1 MNSMEWV
8 FKIVEVFICVLEAY
22 LMFDFYKTFFSLRE
36 CFQKKY
42 VNVAAVVTTAVCVRL
57 VNTLDSSTINIV
69 GMQVI
74 YLSLLFV
81 LFVGKT
87 LRKIFCYLIATA
99 IMIGSE
105 LLLMIVLS
113 HPSNISMNHL
123 EGQSRTY
130 IVLLGIKTLAFILF
144 TITKR
149 VAKKTNNKMDIKS
162 FMLYSV
168 LPLGTL
174 GIMVALGYLN
184 IEFDASRFVQSLLI
198 VCNMLVVIGNI
209 LIFYVFDRM
218 AASKERLRQ
227 QEVLITRMEME
238 EKRYEQIDSVNREH
252 ARLIHDIWHYMR
264 TIGELAALKQNEDI
278 LDILSELKIKVSD
291 AEIKVYCSNRM
302 LNTILNE
309 KKKEADKNGIKM
321 KIKIAPNFVIDYVG
335 NMDLIAIMG
344 NLLDNAME
352 AAQQCKHGYINLEL
366 RAKNDTHFSVISIE
380 NNYVGEIITKGNEII
395 TGKPDKTK
403 HGHGIKNVDVIAQK
417 YNGYLQNVYGNGVF
431 TTIVV
436 LPNPMAL

>member
-1 MNSMEWV
+1 MEWV

-81 LFVGKT
+81 LFEGNIFK
-87 LRKIFCYLIATA
+87 KIFCHLVALA
-99 IMIGSE
+99 IMMGSE

-113 HPSNISMNHL
+113 HPSNISMNYL
-123 EGQSRTY
+123 EGQIRTY
-130 IVLLGIKTLAFILF
+130 IILLGIKTLAFILF
-144 TITKR
+144 TVTKR
-149 VAKKTNNKMDIKS
+149 VAKNADNKMDIRS

-184 IEFDASRFVQSLLI
+184 IEFDSSRFVQSLLI

-209 LIFYVFDRM
+209 LIFYVFDKM
-218 AASKERLRQ
+218 TASKEQLRQ

-278 LDILSELKIKVSD
+278 LDMLSELKIKVSD
-291 AEIKVYCSNRM
+291 AETKVYCSNRM

-309 KKKEADKNGIKM
+309 KKKEADENGIKM
-321 KIKIAPNFVIDYVG
+321 KIRIAPHFVIDYVE

-352 AAQQCKHGYINLEL
+352 AARQCEHGYINLEL
-366 RAKNDTHFSVISIE
+366 RVKNDTHFSVISIE
-380 NNYVGEIITKGNEII
+380 NNYVGEIITKGNEIV
-395 TGKPDKTK
+395 TGKTNKTK
-403 HGHGIKNVDVIAQK
+403 HGHGIKNVDLIAQK

>member
-81 LFVGKT
+81 LFEGNIFK
-87 LRKIFCYLIATA
+87 KIFCHLVALA
-99 IMIGSE
+99 IMMGSE

-113 HPSNISMNHL
+113 HPSNISMNYL
-123 EGQSRTY
+123 EGQIRTY
-130 IVLLGIKTLAFILF
+130 IILLGIKTLAFILF
-144 TITKR
+144 TVTKR
-149 VAKKTNNKMDIKS
+149 VAKNADNKMDIRS

-184 IEFDASRFVQSLLI
+184 IEFDSSRFVQSLLI

-209 LIFYVFDRM
+209 LIFYVFDKM
-218 AASKERLRQ
+218 TASKEQLRQ

-278 LDILSELKIKVSD
+278 LDMLSELKIKVSD
-291 AEIKVYCSNRM
+291 AETKVYCSNRM

-309 KKKEADKNGIKM
+309 KKKEADENGIKM
-321 KIKIAPNFVIDYVG
+321 KIRIAPHFVIDYVE

-352 AAQQCKHGYINLEL
+352 AARQCEHGYINLEL
-366 RAKNDTHFSVISIE
+366 RVKNDTHFSVISIE
-380 NNYVGEIITKGNEII
+380 NNYVGEIITKGNEIV
-395 TGKPDKTK
+395 TGKTNKTK
-403 HGHGIKNVDVIAQK
+403 HGHGIKNVDLIAQK

>member
-1 MNSMEWV
+1 MGWV
-8 FKIVEVFICVLEAY
+8 FKIVEVFICILEAY

-74 YLSLLFV
+74 YLLLLFG
-81 LFVGKT
+81 LFAGNMFKKV
-87 LRKIFCYLIATA
+87 FCHLVALA
-99 IMIGSE
+99 IMMGSE

-123 EGQSRTY
+123 EGQIRTY
-130 IVLLGIKTLAFILF
+130 IILLGIKTLAFILF
-144 TITKR
+144 TVTKR
-149 VAKKTNNKMDIKS
+149 VAKKANNKMDIRS

-184 IEFDASRFVQSLLI
+184 IEFDSSRFVQSLLI
-198 VCNMLVVIGNI
+198 VCNMLVVMGNI

-218 AASKERLRQ
+218 TASKEQLRQ
-227 QEVLITRMEME
+227 QEVLITRMELE
-238 EKRYEQIDSVNREH
+238 VKRYEQIDSVNREH
-252 ARLIHDIWHYMR
+252 ARLIHDIRHYMR
-264 TIGELAALKQNEDI
+264 TIGELAILKQNEDI

-291 AEIKVYCSNRM
+291 AETKVYCSNRM

-309 KKKEADKNGIKM
+309 KKKEADENGIQM
-321 KIKIAPNFVIDYVG
+321 KIKIEPHFVIDYVE

-366 RAKNDTHFSVISIE
+366 RVKNDTHFSIISIE

-395 TGKPDKTK
+395 SGKPNKTK
-403 HGHGIKNVDVIAQK
+403 HGHGIKNVDLIAQK
-417 YNGYLQNVYGNGVF
+417 YNGYLQNVYDNSVF